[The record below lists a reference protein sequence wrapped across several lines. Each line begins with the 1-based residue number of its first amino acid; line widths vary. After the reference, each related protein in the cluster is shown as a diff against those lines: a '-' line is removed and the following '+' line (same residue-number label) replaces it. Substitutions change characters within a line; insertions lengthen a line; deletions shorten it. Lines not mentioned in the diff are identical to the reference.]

1 MNKFKSTLLQA
12 TFVVAVIITGTS
24 CSNNKSEDAKDV
36 AEEKNEQKF
45 VNKSSEK
52 DAQFLV
58 DAAAMNLET
67 ISLGQLAQE
76 KSNDMH
82 VKELGKFMEDEH
94 GVSLGALTELAKS
107 KTVSLPTSQTEKGQE
122 DYKKL
127 NEKTG
132 HDFGKHYSE
141 MMVNA
146 HKDAITL
153 FEKASAD
160 ATDPEIKAWATESLP
175 SLRAHLDRSIACVK
189 ECAKL

>member
-1 MNKFKSTLLQA
+1 MNKFKSTLLLA
-12 TFVVAVIITGTS
+12 AFIVAIIITAAS
-24 CSNNKSEDAKDV
+24 CSNNKPEDAKDV

-45 VNKSSEK
+45 VNKSNEK

-58 DAAAMNLET
+58 DAAAMNLEA
-67 ISLGQLAQE
+67 INLAQLAQE

-82 VKELGKFMEDEH
+82 VKEFGKFMEDEH
-94 GVSLGALTELAKS
+94 GKSLAALKELANS

-122 DYKKL
+122 EYQKL
-127 NEKTG
+127 NKKSG

-153 FEKASAD
+153 FEKASSE

-189 ECAKL
+189 ECAKM